1 MAQYEKAPTA
11 NGQGE
16 KRNSNYSDN
25 TAVRAAFEKF
35 YESLR
40 RIGVTMLQ
48 EGQVEERARH
58 GRTLVYRTYGG
69 TEYGTYFD
77 VTDLRLVN
85 VPTFNG
91 LLEVFGFSEGEVGD
105 GI

>member
-1 MAQYEKAPTA
+1 MTEKMKAPA
-11 NGQGE
+11 ADGRGE
-16 KRNSNYSDN
+16 KYSSDYSDD
-25 TAVRAAFEKF
+25 TAVREVFEKF

-40 RIGVTMLQ
+40 QIGVTMLQ
-48 EGQVEERARH
+48 EGQAEEYAQY
-58 GRTLVYRTYGG
+58 GRVLEYRTYGG

-91 LLEVFGFSEGEVGD
+91 LLEVFGFDGE
-105 GI
+105 